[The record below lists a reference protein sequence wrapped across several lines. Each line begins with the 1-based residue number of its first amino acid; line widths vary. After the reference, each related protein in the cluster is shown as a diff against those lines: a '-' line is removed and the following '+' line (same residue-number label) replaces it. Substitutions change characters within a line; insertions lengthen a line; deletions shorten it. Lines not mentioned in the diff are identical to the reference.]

1 MMERASMQQLS
12 IPIGGKRERIIRTQV
27 ESISDVAGK
36 IHNMQSSTSSA
47 LVLGCLAVLLGL
59 VLQVSASKDD
69 SIVVSEDM
77 EKRGGGDKW
86 NKAAFNDYAHLR
98 FGRSD
103 PALVSVDEMSPIYR
117 YPPIYGMAE
126 KRASFGGGDY
136 GHMRFGRRVPSFTDY
151 GHLRFG

>member
-1 MMERASMQQLS
+1 
-12 IPIGGKRERIIRTQV
+12 
-27 ESISDVAGK
+27 
-36 IHNMQSSTSSA
+36 MQSSVSSV
-47 LVLGCLAVLLGL
+47 LLLGCLTVVLGL
-59 VLQVSASKDD
+59 VLQVCALKDD
-69 SIVVSEDM
+69 SKVTFDIVSEDM

-103 PALVSVDEMSPIYR
+103 PALISGDELPPFYR
-117 YPPIYGMAE
+117 YPSIYGMAE